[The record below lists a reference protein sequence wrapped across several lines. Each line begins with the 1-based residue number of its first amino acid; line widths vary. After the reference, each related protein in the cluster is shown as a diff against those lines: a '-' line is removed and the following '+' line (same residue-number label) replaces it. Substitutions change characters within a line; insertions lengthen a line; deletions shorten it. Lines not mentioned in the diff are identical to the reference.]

1 MTKCEQKDTVVFIV
15 CTVRQL
21 HPKAEKC
28 RCCLLRLL
36 CNDFSS
42 KNRPKFQQEEQ
53 QVESGRRV
61 SKQVPL
67 EAAYSNCPSGIKIFL
82 LGKKLGYGFGRTK
95 MLCYT
100 QSLTGIKRFL
110 LQKNSTKTSCS
121 NKRKRSFIKIILL
134 RATWVLLCHQIQDTL
149 DTLGKLLGIL
159 DGHFFGIA

>member
-1 MTKCEQKDTVVFIV
+1 MTKCEQKDTVVVFIV

-67 EAAYSNCPSGIKIFL
+67 EAAYSNCPSGIK
-82 LGKKLGYGFGRTK
+82 LGKKLWYAR
-95 MLCYT
+95 LWPH
-100 QSLTGIKRFL
+100 QEAL
-110 LQKNSTKTSCS
+110 LYSKS
-121 NKRKRSFIKIILL
+121 NGHQTLSSPEKLHKDILL
-134 RATWVLLCHQIQDTL
+134 
-149 DTLGKLLGIL
+149 
-159 DGHFFGIA
+159 